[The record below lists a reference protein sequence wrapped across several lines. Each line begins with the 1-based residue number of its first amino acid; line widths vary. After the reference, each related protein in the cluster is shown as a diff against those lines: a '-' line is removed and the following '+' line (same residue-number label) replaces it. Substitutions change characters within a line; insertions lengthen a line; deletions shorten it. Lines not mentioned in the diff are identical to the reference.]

1 MRECKVQKIKKIG
14 CLGMSANPPHLGHL
28 KIAKEILRKKIID
41 EVWLIPCL
49 FHPFEKKL
57 IDWKHRWNMVNLM
70 SGGKIRACDI
80 EFKKGGVSYT
90 IDTVLAL
97 KNKFPRH
104 RFFWIVGSDTIKN
117 KEYKKWKDWQDLLKE
132 IEFLAVPREN
142 FDIKKSDLPFNFQ
155 LVNIKP
161 IKNISSTLIREKIKK
176 GESLRGLVVT
186 EIEDYIARNQL
197 YR

>member
-1 MRECKVQKIKKIG
+1 
-14 CLGMSANPPHLGHL
+14 
-28 KIAKEILRKKIID
+28 
-41 EVWLIPCL
+41 
-49 FHPFEKKL
+49 
-57 IDWKHRWNMVNLM
+57 MVNLM
-70 SGGKIRACDI
+70 SGGKSRACDI